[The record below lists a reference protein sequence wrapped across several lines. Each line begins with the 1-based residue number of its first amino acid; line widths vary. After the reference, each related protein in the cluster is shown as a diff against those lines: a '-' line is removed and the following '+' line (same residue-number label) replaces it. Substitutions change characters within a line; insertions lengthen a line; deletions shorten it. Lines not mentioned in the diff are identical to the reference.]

1 MENSFFLRVEIL
13 VFFLSLFYIVYY
25 LYEEIVVVFKNI
37 KNVISPSN
45 IGLRDKINKIKKVE
59 EDKVKNGSKVIKS
72 KKSNSSTNSR
82 ITSKESK
89 KISEIIKKVKLNKT
103 KWCFGAAKALII
115 EWLSIDKLNK
125 N

>member
-25 LYEEIVVVFKNI
+25 LYEKIIVVFKNI

-59 EDKVKNGSKVIKS
+59 EDKVKNSPKVIKS
-72 KKSNSSTNSR
+72 KKSNSSNNSR
-82 ITSKESK
+82 ITCKESK

-103 KWCFGAAKALII
+103 K
-115 EWLSIDKLNK
+115 
-125 N
+125 